1 MPSAGLEPD
10 EDSNG
15 ADAEIEAIFRRKIV
29 GLRRL
34 PRRQRAQALREAREW
49 LAFALQALREKK
61 ATARHARYVLWRQS
75 RLPPPLNP
83 SP

>member
-29 GLRRL
+29 GLR
-34 PRRQRAQALREAREW
+34 ARVC
-49 LAFALQALREKK
+49 LAGVA
-61 ATARHARYVLWRQS
+61 
-75 RLPPPLNP
+75 
-83 SP
+83 